1 MECSFELLSEQWKWM
16 GKCNFQESTVGE
28 NENCQD
34 ICIKN
39 ETSSSECS

>member
-1 MECSFELLSEQWKWM
+1 M
-16 GKCNFQESTVGE
+16 GKCSFQELTVGE

-39 ETSSSECS
+39 ETYSAQCP